1 MRVERRNSLA
11 FSSVSRRAMLL
22 EMAEGVVP
30 ALRAAALN
38 EPAST
43 ARTKAIRLAD
53 WFNRLDI
60 L

>member
-1 MRVERRNSLA
+1 
-11 FSSVSRRAMLL
+11 MLL

-30 ALRAAALN
+30 LLRAAALN

-43 ARTKAIRLAD
+43 TRTNAIRLLD

-60 L
+60 F